1 MATTIEMTNIKEEP
15 KLRLFSEIKP
25 LEVFHYYPVIEGE
38 TPEYFM
44 ATDEGAITLNG
55 YRQGEWLHKS
65 RYNEVDRCWR
75 VVEARI
81 LIDNKD

>member
-1 MATTIEMTNIKEEP
+1 MTTTIEVTHIKEEP
-15 KLRLFSEIKP
+15 KLLVLSEIKP
-25 LEVFHYYPVIEGE
+25 LEVFHYYPVFEEE

-44 ATDEGAITLNG
+44 ATDEGAVSLGGNHKG
-55 YRQGEWLHKS
+55 QWLHKS

-81 LIDNKD
+81 LIENKD

>member
-44 ATDEGAITLNG
+44 ATDEGAISLNG
-55 YRQGEWLHKS
+55 SRQGMWLPSH

-81 LIDNKD
+81 VINNKD